1 MCCHAGRVQQQPRV
15 EKGCGPENSSSNMH
29 SVGES
34 LNNEVDRRV
43 DVVGADVGQVV
54 KRALPVPIADL
65 AHVKSARAS
74 K

>member
-1 MCCHAGRVQQQPRV
+1 MCCHAGRVRQQPRV
-15 EKGCGPENSSSNMH
+15 EKDCGPESSSSNMH

-34 LNNEVDRRV
+34 LNNEVDRGV